1 MSSESAKPDRTAGVE
16 NDNNKGLRYI
26 DIDFDELRVS
36 GFAFRKKG
44 EPFSRMPCD
53 RKLPKAVTVLARNT
67 AGGRIDFVSNTTRIW
82 LKVKLKEAG
91 HMDHM
96 PDTGSCGFDL
106 YMGEPGKS
114 YFIGTS
120 RAKTGADIYES
131 RMHNFLFD
139 GEMHNFTLNMPL
151 YSGVKSVKI
160 GIDEDAEILPPAPWS
175 DERPLVIYGTSITQG
190 GCASRPGMA
199 YTAILGRRFNRPVLN
214 FGFSGSG
221 RGEAVVAASL
231 AKVADPGAFIL
242 DYDANTNLEEMKN
255 TLEAFISVLRTAHPS
270 VPLIVISGPRYNR
283 EIILSGDVDTP
294 MQAKALSAEFQ
305 ENTVKK
311 LRDAGDEN
319 IYFVNGGKLYGE
331 KWHELSVDGVHATD
345 AGFLIYAENLSKILA
360 EIL

>member
-1 MSSESAKPDRTAGVE
+1 MSDKFDRSTGVE
-16 NDNNKGLRYI
+16 NNDNKGLRYI
-26 DIDFDELRVS
+26 DIDMDELRVS

-44 EPFSRMPCD
+44 EPFSRMPRD
-53 RKLPKAVTVLARNT
+53 RKLPNAVTVLARNT
-67 AGGRIDFVSNTTRIW
+67 AGGRIDFASNTTRIW

-120 RAKTGADIYES
+120 RFKQGEDKYET

-139 GEMHNFTLNMPL
+139 GAMHNFTLNMPL

-160 GIDEDAEILPPAPWS
+160 GIDENAEILPPAPWS

-221 RGEAVVAASL
+221 RGEAIVATHL
-231 AKVADPGAFIL
+231 AKVENPGAFIL

-255 TLEAFISVLRTAHPS
+255 TLEEFIAVLRAAHPE
-270 VPLIVISGPRYNR
+270 VPLVVISGPRYNR
-283 EIILSGDVDTP
+283 EIILSCDIDTP

-311 LRDAGDEN
+311 LRDAGDKN
-319 IYFVNGGKLYGE
+319 IYFINGGKLYGE
-331 KWHELSVDGVHATD
+331 LWHELSVDGVHATD
-345 AGFLIYAENLSKILA
+345 AGFLIYAQNLSNFLD

>member
-1 MSSESAKPDRTAGVE
+1 MH
-16 NDNNKGLRYI
+16 YI
-26 DIDFDELRVS
+26 DIDMDELRVS

-44 EPFSRMPCD
+44 KTFNRMPRS
-53 RKLPKAVTVLARNT
+53 RKLPHAVTVLGRNT
-67 AGGRIDFVSNTTRIW
+67 AGGRIDFISNTTRIW

-91 HMDHM
+91 HLDHM

-106 YMGEPGKS
+106 YMGEPGRS

-120 RAKTGADIYES
+120 RARTGANIYET
-131 RMHNFLFD
+131 RMHDFIFD
-139 GEMHNFTLNMPL
+139 GKMHNFTLNMPL

-160 GIDEDAEILPPAPWS
+160 GIDENAEILPPAPWS
-175 DERPLVIYGTSITQG
+175 DERPLVVYGTSITQG

-199 YTAILGRRFNRPVLN
+199 YPAILSRHFNRPVLN

-221 RGEAVVAASL
+221 CGEAVVARHL
-231 AKVADPGAFIL
+231 AKIENPGAFIL

-255 TLEAFISVLRTAHPS
+255 TLEKFIAILRTAHPD

-283 EIILSGDVDTP
+283 EIILSGDTVTP
-294 MQAKALSAEFQ
+294 MPAKALSAEFQ
-305 ENTVKK
+305 EKTVKK
-311 LRDAGDEN
+311 LRDAGDKN

-331 KWHELSVDGVHATD
+331 LWHELTVDGVHSTD
-345 AGFLIYAENLSKILA
+345 AGFLIFAGNLSKFLA

>member
-1 MSSESAKPDRTAGVE
+1 MSDKFDRSTGVE
-16 NDNNKGLRYI
+16 NSDSKGLRYV
-26 DIDFDELRVS
+26 DIDMDELRVS

-44 EPFSRMPCD
+44 EPFSRMPRD
-53 RKLPKAVTVLARNT
+53 RKLPNAVTVLARNT
-67 AGGRIDFVSNTTRIW
+67 AGGRIDFASNTTRIW

-120 RAKTGADIYES
+120 RFKQGEDKYET

-139 GEMHNFTLNMPL
+139 GAMHNFTLNMPL

-160 GIDEDAEILPPAPWS
+160 GIDENAEILPPAPWS

-221 RGEAVVAASL
+221 RGEAIVATHL
-231 AKVADPGAFIL
+231 AKVENPGAFIL

-255 TLEAFISVLRTAHPS
+255 TLEEFIAVLRAAHPE
-270 VPLIVISGPRYNR
+270 VPLVVISGPRYNR
-283 EIILSGDVDTP
+283 EIILSCDIDTP

-311 LRDAGDEN
+311 LRDAGDKN
-319 IYFVNGGKLYGE
+319 IYFINGGKLYGE
-331 KWHELSVDGVHATD
+331 LWHELSVDGVHATD
-345 AGFLIYAENLSKILA
+345 AGFLIYAQNLSNFLD